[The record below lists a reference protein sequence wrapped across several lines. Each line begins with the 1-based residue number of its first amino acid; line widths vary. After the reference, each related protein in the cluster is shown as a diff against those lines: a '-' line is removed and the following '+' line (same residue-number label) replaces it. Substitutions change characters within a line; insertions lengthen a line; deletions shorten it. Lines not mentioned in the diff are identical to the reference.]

1 MCCFMWLNKQETKEL
16 TIFQKYVVQNIYI
29 KKLNQWLD
37 ELNWELEKKET
48 IIETQEK
55 EIEKLKNL
63 SYKIAVRL
71 EIELKKENVKY
82 SKGKKIIINK
92 L

>member
-1 MCCFMWLNKQETKEL
+1 MWLNKQETKEL